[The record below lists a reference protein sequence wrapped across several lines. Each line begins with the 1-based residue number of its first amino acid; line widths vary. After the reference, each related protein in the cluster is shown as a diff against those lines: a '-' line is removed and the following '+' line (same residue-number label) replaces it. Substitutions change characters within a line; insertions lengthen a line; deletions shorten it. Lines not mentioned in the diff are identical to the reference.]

1 MQIKI
6 KQRQSKFDIKIAK
19 VSVMIKRQN
28 PKHKHITSFQIII
41 LDFLS
46 VIILG
51 SILLMLPV
59 ATSDG
64 KGAVC
69 SDALFTATSAVC
81 VTGLVIHDTA
91 TYWSMFGQSVILFLI
106 QIGGMGIVTVAVSVA
121 AFSGRKIGLMQRST
135 MQEAVSAHHVG
146 GIVRLT
152 KFILKTSVCIELIGA
167 ALLLPAFIRDF
178 GITKGLWYA
187 LFHSVSAF
195 CNAGFDLFGQFG
207 AYSSL
212 VPYVHN
218 YYVQAVVMFMIIAGG
233 LGFMVWVELIQYPKK
248 RKLSLHARVVLIFS
262 AVLWVGGAVLIGLME
277 WNNPASM
284 GGLSVSD
291 KIMASLFQSVST
303 RTAGM
308 NTIDLAACGPITKL
322 LMSVLQFIG
331 AAPGST
337 GGGVKVTTFAVLF
350 LTIRSV
356 AQGRDDCVIADHH
369 IESKTVY
376 RALTII
382 VIGALAAFGSAVVV
396 YYNTSDAVSVIDAI
410 FESCSA
416 FGTVG
421 LSVGVTARL
430 KDGAK
435 LLYMAVMFMGRVGP
449 VSLAMSLTAKPD
461 DNKRKI
467 MPVGHINVG

>member
-1 MQIKI
+1 MNIFSLL
-6 KQRQSKFDIKIAK
+6 QRLS
-19 VSVMIKRQN
+19 
-28 PKHKHITSFQIII
+28 SFQIIV
-41 LDFLS
+41 LSFAFLI
-46 VIILG
+46 VTGTL
-51 SILLMLPV
+51 LLMTPW
-59 ATSDG
+59 ATQDG
-64 KGAVC
+64 QGA
-69 SDALFTATSAVC
+69 ALLTACFTAVSASC
-81 VTGLVIHDTA
+81 VTGLTVVDTA
-91 TYWSMFGQSVILFLI
+91 SYWSSFGQLVILALI
-106 QIGGMGIVTVAVSVA
+106 QVGGLGVVTMAVAITVGMGQHVS
-121 AFSGRKIGLMQRST
+121 LMQRST
-135 MQEAVSAHHVG
+135 MQDAISAQQIG
-146 GIVRLT
+146 GIVRMLRFVL
-152 KFILKTSVCIELIGA
+152 KFTAGTELLGA
-167 ALLLPAFIRDF
+167 CLLLPHFARDY
-178 GITKGLWYA
+178 GWLQGAWMA
-187 LFHSVSAF
+187 LFHSISAF

-262 AVLWVGGAVLIGLME
+262 VLLWVGGAALIGLME